1 VSLGSPWGIDAQTQ
15 SMTARLTRV
24 TGRVEVLPNGQT
36 GWLPATVGGQL
47 RERDEIRAFAGG
59 SAVLVLAD
67 ASTLILAE
75 NSRMVVTR
83 LEGDPGGQTRH
94 ALFHLVVGKVRAI
107 VTHAALALV
116 QTRQS
121 TFAITTPTAVAAAR
135 GTDYVTVFN
144 LARQST
150 TVVVLEEGRNPAVP
164 AASPPTGR
172 LTPGSDEDV
181 YVVRLPAAQPAL
193 EATE

>member
-1 VSLGSPWGIDAQTQ
+1 
-15 SMTARLTRV
+15 MTARLTRV

-36 GWLPATVGGQL
+36 SWLPATVGGQL

-94 ALFHLVVGKVRAI
+94 VLFHLVVGKVRAI
-107 VTHAALALV
+107 VTRAALTLV

-164 AASPPTGR
+164 PASPPTGQ

-181 YVVRLPAAQPAL
+181 YVVRLPATTPAL